1 MTRRSPGSTDAGDS
15 SIVDSDNNI
24 DTAEPD
30 SRPAG
35 LKSRPLST
43 RRTRRPSNLDWNH
56 ANANSTNGHATVKP
70 VAATSLSQS
79 PTLPASASGMG
90 HAKKNQPPRPRN
102 HAHRGRFGSWSISLF
117 ALLTAAL
124 GLVLLAGIVQSVLTR
139 QQEPKGCRM
148 SYMRPSYIRF
158 SEFDTEHTRFATKYS
173 LYLYREQSL
182 DDEDQVSLSPSLPLP
197 LVVAGQFHHEC

>member
-1 MTRRSPGSTDAGDS
+1 MTRRSSGSADNDGDA
-15 SIVDSDNNI
+15 SIVDPETI
-24 DTAEPD
+24 DTDPESPT
-30 SRPAG
+30 AG

-43 RRTRRPSNLDWNH
+43 RRARRPSNLDWNH
-56 ANANSTNGHATVKP
+56 ANANTSSNGHAGAKP
-70 VAATSLSQS
+70 VAAASSSQS

-90 HAKKNQPPRPRN
+90 HPKKNSPPRPRN
-102 HAHRGRFGSWSISLF
+102 QTHRGRLGSWSISLF
-117 ALLTAAL
+117 ALLTAGI
-124 GLVLLAGIVQSVLTR
+124 GLVLLAGIVQSLLTR

-182 DDEDQVSLSPSLPLP
+182 DDENQVSCSLYML
-197 LVVAGQFHHEC
+197 F